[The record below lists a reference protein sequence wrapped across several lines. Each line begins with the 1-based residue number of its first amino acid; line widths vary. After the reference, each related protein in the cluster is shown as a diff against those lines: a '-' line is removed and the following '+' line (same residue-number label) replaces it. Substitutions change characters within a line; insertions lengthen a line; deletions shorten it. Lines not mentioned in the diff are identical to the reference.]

1 MSTVT
6 EILSHAMALP
16 PQERATIAQSL
27 IRSLSPGPAEFQNE
41 EQLSLEL
48 QRRLSAIESGQ
59 VTTLD
64 ADTVLQRAREAVK
77 RVRQP

>member
-27 IRSLSPGPAEFQNE
+27 IRSLPPGPAEFQNE

>member
-1 MSTVT
+1 M
-6 EILSHAMALP
+6 LALP

-27 IRSLSPGPAEFQNE
+27 IRSLPTGPAEFQTE
-41 EQLSLEL
+41 EQLSAEL

-64 ADTVLQRAREAVK
+64 AEEVQQRARESVK